1 LRFAFKIER
10 RKENMPYKTKMT
22 AVTIVIFLMA
32 SVLLITTAPVV
43 QAAEVAVAGPPPSG
57 ITPAFTTDTVLS
69 ISVKPEVI
77 GLGQAFLCNV
87 WLNPAVTTT
96 RAIKTYTFTITQP
109 DNETVTWNQDA
120 ELATAATWFNY
131 VADQVGVWKIDVS
144 FSGCYFN
151 GTTNEATQSAYY
163 RPSTGTQQ
171 SITCQQ
177 DIVPSWPPAPIPTD
191 YWTRPVDFSLR
202 EWWPILGDYPAYYDG
217 TTDPEWDTR
226 YPDTNP
232 YWSAQY
238 DFTPWVQSPH
248 SSHIAW
254 IEQNLAAGVTGGQMG
269 QGGNTIGSDLS
280 TSQRLS
286 NMICAGRGYRTVIKP
301 ATASDGTIQ
310 QTTLWQ
316 SYDIRTGEV
325 FWEFTPPAQM
335 PQYITYEVSTTT
347 AAHSAGAVS
356 TYLMY
361 LTSGRMIKYN
371 PFTGQMTSNT
381 TLDPAMSATYYTN
394 GYALSVQ
401 NLNSSLP
408 VEERY
413 RLINWTTY
421 GTSSN
426 FASRVVSNTSY
437 ARSSLPSYIDWQTG
451 LGATLSGITTAGVMS
466 GVNVTGF
473 NLYTGVQLW
482 SELIPDVTLFST
494 SCTVADHGKVAFNL
508 QRIGDQYGAYMA
520 YDLATGH
527 RAWVSETMEIPWSST
542 GFGAYGV
549 SSAYGLIIHDGYS
562 GVTAINW
569 TDGKIAWV
577 YHQYSPAPFE
587 SPYTDANDIEVFS
600 FNSGAKIADG
610 TVYAYNCEHTTT
622 FPRTRGWSTAAINVT
637 TGEVDWSIAMPGNA
651 AFGNNPDIGA
661 IADGYMVL
669 ETSLG
674 HFAVFGKGLSATTVS
689 TPDVVV
695 PKGTGV
701 VIKGTVLDLSP
712 AQPNTPCVAKESMTL
727 QMEYLHLQQSIYG
740 LWGNETMVGVPV
752 TLTAIGADNSVY
764 DLGVATTNGYSG
776 AYSFTWTPPAEGSY
790 EIYATFDGTEA
801 YGSSSSNVALAVGPA
816 PEPYPEPIEPAAPVD
831 NSMLLYGILVAVII
845 AIVLALIALVVI
857 FQKK

>member
-1 LRFAFKIER
+1 
-10 RKENMPYKTKMT
+10 MSYKTKMT
-22 AVTIVIFLMA
+22 VATIVVFLMA
-32 SVLLITTAPVV
+32 SMMLITTAPVV

-57 ITPAFTTDTVLS
+57 VTPAFTTDTVLS

-87 WLNPAVTTT
+87 WLNPAVTRD

-109 DNETVTWNQDA
+109 DNETVTWDQDA

-131 VADQVGVWKIDVS
+131 VADQVGVWKVDVS

-202 EWWPILGDYPAYYDG
+202 EWWPILGNYPAVYDG

-226 YPDTNP
+226 YPGNNP

-248 SSHIAW
+248 SSHIVW
-254 IEQNLAAGVTGGQMG
+254 IEQNLQAGVVGGQMG
-269 QGGNTIGSDLS
+269 QGGNTIGSDLRTSSMLS
-280 TSQRLS
+280 T
-286 NMICAGRGYRTVIKP
+286 MVCAGRGYRTVVKP
-301 ATASDGTIQ
+301 ALTLVDNTTEELQ

-316 SYDIRTGEV
+316 SYDVRTGEV
-325 FWEFTPPAQM
+325 FWEITPPQRM
-335 PQYITYEVSTTT
+335 PTIITYEVSETT
-347 AAHSAGAVS
+347 AAASAGAVTAYLVYLS
-356 TYLMY
+356 TSL
-361 LTSGRMIKYN
+361 LIKYD
-371 PFTGQMTSNT
+371 PFTG
-381 TLDPAMSATYYTN
+381 AMSRNITIEPMRSSTYYKN
-394 GYALSVQ
+394 GYVLSVQ
-401 NLNSSLP
+401 DLGSDAG
-408 VEERY
+408 EDRY
-413 RLINWTTY
+413 RLINWTTS
-421 GTSSN
+421 GTSNS

-437 ARSSLPSYIDWQTG
+437 ARNSLPSVIDWGAG
-451 LGATLSGITTAGVMS
+451 LGATVSGTTTAGVMS
-466 GVNVTGF
+466 GVTVTGY
-473 NLYTGVQLW
+473 NLYTGDQMWQEV
-482 SELIPDVTLFST
+482 IPDVTLYSG

-508 QRIGDQYGAYMA
+508 QRIGNQYGAYMA

-527 RAWVSETMEIPWSST
+527 RAWQSETMPIPWSST

-549 SSAYGLIIHDGYS
+549 ASAYGMIIHPGYA
-562 GVTAINW
+562 GITAINW
-569 TDGKIAWV
+569 TDGKIVWN
-577 YHQYSPAPFE
+577 YYQYAPAPFE
-587 SPYTDANDIEVFS
+587 SPYTDDKDIETYS
-600 FNSGAKIADG
+600 FNSGVKIADG

-622 FPRTRGWSTAAINVT
+622 FPRTRGWSIAAINIM
-637 TGEVDWSIAMPGNA
+637 TGEKDWSIAMPGNA
-651 AFGNNPDIGA
+651 AFGNNPDIGS
-661 IADGYMVL
+661 IADGYLTM
-669 ETSLG
+669 ETALG
-674 HFAVFGKGLSATTVS
+674 HFVVFGKGKSATTVS

-695 PKGTGV
+695 PQGTGV